1 MKKQHLLTSLWIVL
15 VVASSFTFAPT
26 PSLKLIGHRGGVVDS
41 TYAENS
47 MASLREAYR
56 RKYYMVEI
64 DVRLTK
70 DGQLIT
76 QHDPDFS
83 KYFGIREKTQ
93 DLNWQQIKAMHN
105 NKDGDVPMLLE
116 EVFRYCKGKLQIMLD
131 NKILGND
138 TALFK
143 KIEDLLRHYDLLDK
157 AMIIGT
163 EEIRRY
169 FINKTNTCFSRAAIE
184 TLLNDKKVDKNKL
197 LLFEH
202 GNVLTKADIDWANQN
217 GIPVVPSINK
227 FHYTD
232 IPYMQGAERDIKN
245 LQQWG
250 VQFYQIDSE
259 FDKWLN

>member
-1 MKKQHLLTSLWIVL
+1 MKKHNFLTWLWMVL
-15 VVASSFTFAPT
+15 AVSSSFTFLPAAP
-26 PSLKLIGHRGGVVDS
+26 LKLIGHRGGVVDS

-47 MASLREAYR
+47 LASLKEAYR

-76 QHDPDFS
+76 QHDPDFN
-83 KYFGIREKTQ
+83 KYFGVKEKVQ
-93 DLNWQQIKAMHN
+93 ALDWQQIKAMHN
-105 NKDGDVPMLLE
+105 NKDGDVPLLLE

-131 NKILGND
+131 NKITGND
-138 TALFK
+138 TLLFK
-143 KIEDLLRHYDLLDK
+143 KIEELLRRYELLDK

-169 FINKTNTCFSRAAIE
+169 FVNKTNVCFSRAAIE
-184 TLLNDKKVDKNKL
+184 TLLNDKNIDKKKL

-202 GNVLTKADIDWANQN
+202 GNVLTKVDIDWANRN
-217 GIPVVPSINK
+217 SIPVVPSINK